1 MMFHHRGGRDRDS
14 LARCITGIKKEG
26 DAEKKR
32 ERERERE
39 RTRGCVCA
47 SYVNVR
53 VCAHKLEKG

>member
-1 MMFHHRGGRDRDS
+1 MPGMMFHHRGGRDRDS

-39 RTRGCVCA
+39 QGGVYVRRT
-47 SYVNVR
+47 
-53 VCAHKLEKG
+53 